1 VKHAICLIQH
11 IPIIKAILTKIET
24 KMIQGTLLRRY
35 KRFLADVQLESGEVI
50 VAYCCNTG
58 KLLGVPENALI
69 MLTDHGA
76 DTKRKLRYTW
86 EWFKDGETWVGINTH
101 EANKIVHELLLHKQ
115 IPGLEHYTSIRKEVK
130 YGVNS
135 RIDFLLEDAEKR
147 LYLEVK
153 SIHMKRNR
161 HAQFPDCPTERG
173 AKHML
178 ELSNIIDTNT
188 KAAVLYLVQRD
199 DCDTFSIAAD
209 LDPIYAKAAETA
221 HKCGVAIYATG
232 LTMCLEKGIH
242 FSHMLKVS

>member
-1 VKHAICLIQH
+1 MEQ
-11 IPIIKAILTKIET
+11 

-76 DTKRKLRYTW
+76 DTKRKLRFTW

-101 EANKIVHELLLHKQ
+101 EANKIVEELLASKQ

-130 YGVNS
+130 YGINS
-135 RIDFLLEDAEKR
+135 RIDFLLENEEKR

-153 SIHMKRNR
+153 SIHMKRNG
-161 HAQFPDCPTERG
+161 HAQFPDCPTKRG

-178 ELSNIIDTNT
+178 ELSNIIDQNT

-199 DCDTFSIAAD
+199 DCETFSIAAD
-209 LDPIYAKAAETA
+209 LDPVYEKAAEAA
-221 HKCGVAIYATG
+221 HKSGVSVYAAG
-232 LTMCLEKGIH
+232 LKMCIKEGKR
-242 FSHMLKVS
+242 FSHMLKVR

>member
-1 VKHAICLIQH
+1 
-11 IPIIKAILTKIET
+11 
-24 KMIQGTLLRRY
+24 MIQGTLLRRY

-101 EANKIVHELLLHKQ
+101 EANKIVEELLASKQ
-115 IPGLEHYTSIRKEVK
+115 IPGLENYLSIKREVK
-130 YGVNS
+130 YGQNS
-135 RIDFLLEDAEKR
+135 RIDFLLKNDDEQ

-153 SIHMKRNR
+153 SVHMKRNN

-178 ELSNIIDTNT
+178 ELSNIINQNT

-199 DCDTFSIAAD
+199 DCETFSIAAD
-209 LDPIYAKAAETA
+209 LDPVYKKAAEAA
-221 HKCGVAIYATG
+221 HKNGVSVYAAG
-232 LTMCLEKGIH
+232 LKICLKEEKR
-242 FSHMLKVS
+242 FSHMLKVN

>member
-1 VKHAICLIQH
+1 M
-11 IPIIKAILTKIET
+11 ET

-69 MLTDHGA
+69 MLSDHGS

-101 EANKIVHELLLHKQ
+101 EANKIVYELLLNKQ

-130 YGVNS
+130 YGQNS
-135 RIDFLLEDAEKR
+135 RIDFLLEDDHQR

-153 SIHMKRNR
+153 SVHMRR
-161 HAQFPDCPTERG
+161 GTTAVFPDCPTERG
-173 AKHML
+173 AKHMF
-178 ELSNIIDTNT
+178 ELSQIIDTNT
-188 KAAVLYLVQRD
+188 KSAALYLIQRD

-221 HKCGVAIYATG
+221 RKCGVQMMAATLTMNAATG
-232 LTMCLEKGIH
+232 VHFKG
-242 FSHMLKVS
+242 MLSVI